1 MRRVQNRSL
10 RQILDDDI
18 NRKLGVEK
26 ENSCF
31 VIPSLKITAEPHLGP
46 QLISGKYLAPILS
59 IRGFCPATCK
69 VLGPTS
75 PWSVYEEMQ

>member
-1 MRRVQNRSL
+1 MKRVQNRSL

-31 VIPSLKITAEPHLGP
+31 VIPSLEITAEPHLGP

-59 IRGFCPATCK
+59 IRGFCPAT
-69 VLGPTS
+69 LQSSGPNF
-75 PWSVYEEMQ
+75 PWSIYEEMQ